1 MVPMRWAPALLAR
14 VDEAR
19 GETDRSSFIR
29 EAVELEIQR
38 REKA

>member
-19 GETDRSSFIR
+19 DDMARSAFIR
-29 EAVELEIQR
+29 EAVERELQR
-38 REKA
+38 RGK